1 MRYQGKINGWK
12 DDQGFGF
19 VTPNGGGERTFV
31 HIKSFSDRSR
41 RPVDGDM
48 ITYEAVRDEKNRLK
62 AEQVRFVK
70 SQSSQPTSS
79 TGNLPRILFAFTFTL
94 ALFALALINTLHVY
108 IPLAYTIMSLIA
120 FLAYAFDKSAAMN
133 NRWRTQESTLH
144 FFGLLGGWP
153 GALVAQKMFHH
164 KSKKPEFQATFWF
177 TVLLNLCVLGW
188 FIASTN
194 PNLISHLTN

>member
-79 TGNLPRILFAFTFTL
+79 TGNLPRILFAVTL
-94 ALFALALINTLHVY
+94 VLPPVF
-108 IPLAYTIMSLIA
+108 PC
-120 FLAYAFDKSAAMN
+120 
-133 NRWRTQESTLH
+133 
-144 FFGLLGGWP
+144 FGSGVTSP
-153 GALVAQKMFHH
+153 AVALVAACSLACSPLWWRFAGQWFSCLRGCVGQPGCGRRFGGVAAPAACVQWAPGSVVCHC
-164 KSKKPEFQATFWF
+164 PWPGQAVGSNSALHRTA
-177 TVLLNLCVLGW
+177 CG
-188 FIASTN
+188 SR
-194 PNLISHLTN
+194 